1 MAAVEATDSEQEEP
15 KKKKSGGLL
24 QIIILVLLLVLL
36 ALGGFIAWKL
46 VTLKVPLLSS
56 HPQAAAAADDAPPKP
71 GIFIAMDNITVNLA
85 DTDQSRFLRV
95 KMKIEARDKAAE
107 KRIKDNNAQIKDLVI
122 TILSSKTFNDVRTP
136 QGKFA
141 LKEELAYR
149 INQLIGGHPVNDVY
163 FTDFVA
169 Q

>member
-1 MAAVEATDSEQEEP
+1 MAAVEADDELETKKK
-15 KKKKSGGLL
+15 KKKKSSGNLL
-24 QIIILVLLLVLL
+24 QVIILVLLVAVL

-46 VTLKVPLLSS
+46 VTLKVPLFSNS
-56 HPQAAAAADDAPPKP
+56 MPNAVTQAPAKP

-107 KRIKDNNAQIKDLVI
+107 ALIKANNAQIKDLVI

-141 LKEELAYR
+141 LKEELSYR

>member
-1 MAAVEATDSEQEEP
+1 MAAEEAKDAEQGES
-15 KKKKSGGLL
+15 KKKKKSSGGLL
-24 QIIILVLLLVLL
+24 QMIILVLLLVLL

-56 HPQAAAAADDAPPKP
+56 HPQAASTDAPPKP
-71 GIFIAMDNITVNLA
+71 GIFVAMDNITVNLA

-95 KMKIEARDKAAE
+95 KLKLEAQGKDAE
-107 KRIKDNNAQIKDLVI
+107 KRIKENSAQIKDLVI